1 MKRISLFI
9 VLIMF
14 VLQLVV
20 AQSSRYAESSVL
32 ATGDWYKI
40 QVEQSGI
47 HKITYEQ
54 LVEMGLKNPANV
66 SVFGYGGAQLA
77 EAFSKPYID
86 DLPQLS
92 IYIEKGSDGVFGKG
106 DYILFYAQGPI
117 KWTYNIN
124 SKLFDHEVN
133 TYSNYGYYF
142 ITSDFPKQKII
153 NEGKKLDATKIGEV
167 VSFNDF
173 YLYEKDEVNLLNSGR
188 TYLGDA
194 FNQSQLSRNY
204 TIKVP
209 NILPETSYI
218 SVSAA
223 HVAVV
228 GATMSV
234 SVNDSVLGRATLA
247 RRPSN
252 EVVAT
257 GVTCKYDFIP
267 SNPNSINVKLAYSL
281 SSSTAYLDYFVLNFK
296 RKLQKTDGESL
307 NFRFVDNVGISGVY
321 TYKLHNTNSN
331 VQIWNIT
338 DLQNIV
344 KMPAQFSGSDLIF
357 VDDRSILKEYVA
369 VDVKSDKFLQ
379 PKVVGK
385 ISNQDLHAL
394 GQSDMI
400 IITHPDFI
408 EAATRLAKLHLEYDG
423 LTTHVVTSEI
433 IYNEFSSGTP
443 DATAYRRFVKMFYDR
458 AKEVGNSP
466 KYLLLFGDGS
476 FDNRQILKANTKDN
490 IYRLLTYQAKESFE
504 ETKSYVTD
512 DYFGLLDDSDGAYV
526 LINSMDVAVGRIP
539 AYTVEQANGVV
550 DKLERYLKNEDLGA
564 WKNQAI
570 FMADDGD
577 KNLHVEETDSVCSV
591 FERLNPA
598 ILTRKLYLDS
608 YTQEVTAVGEFYPTL
623 KKEFLDYINNGVL
636 FVNYMGHSGY
646 NNWTN
651 EQILTI
657 ADIDLM
663 YNQRLPLFITASC
676 SFSRFDDFKVSGG
689 EVMMLNTKGGALAL
703 ISAARTVFAQP
714 NMLLNIELAKV
725 LLAKNEKTGRINT
738 IGEAYQIAKNKRAK
752 SNDENRLPFILL
764 GDPAIRLA
772 VAQTH
777 FTTIDSINGHDVTF
791 NVDTVGALDRV
802 VLDGAIRSL
811 NDSIVDETFNG
822 YVHIT
827 IFDKEETIKT
837 LCNDFKE
844 SLPDVNNV
852 PFAYTYRTNPLYVG
866 QVEVVDGRFKVEFI
880 VPKDIKYNF
889 GAGRIVMYAVD
900 EQQGFEANGYSSNI
914 IIGGEAKDAVVE
926 TDGPE
931 LKMYLNSPY
940 FKNGGKVD
948 ANPLFVAELEDIS
961 GINTI
966 GSGIGHDIILKLDN
980 DIKQE
985 YVLNNY
991 YKSNVGSYNSG
1002 VVIYQ
1007 LSDLAPGKHKL
1018 FFRAWDLQN
1027 NSVSAELEFEVVA
1040 DLKMTIN
1047 DMYVYP
1053 NPVKDVA
1060 NIVVEHDNP
1069 LAPLDVYMYIYD
1081 LSGHLIYQENANL
1094 ITDATSKINLSWNVN
1109 SFVSDGLYYVK
1120 VLLIDDKKRKI
1131 IKTAKI
1137 FVYKQ

>member
-1 MKRISLFI
+1 MRRISLFI
-9 VLIMF
+9 MSILF
-14 VLQLVV
+14 VLPLV

-32 ATGDWYKI
+32 SAGDWYKI

-54 LVEMGLKNPANV
+54 LVDMGVKNPANV

-92 IYIEKGSDGVFGKG
+92 IYVEKGGDGVFNAG

-117 KWTYNIN
+117 KWSYNTN
-124 SKLFDHEVN
+124 QKLFEHEVN

-142 ITSDFPKQKII
+142 ITSDFPTQKLIA
-153 NEGKKLDATKIGEV
+153 ESEQLEATQTEEIT
-167 VSFNDF
+167 SFNDY

-188 TYLGDA
+188 VYLGDA
-194 FNQSQLSRNY
+194 FTQSQLSRSYSIN
-204 TIKVP
+204 VP
-209 NILPETSYI
+209 NILNEKSYLSI
-218 SVSAA
+218 SAA
-223 HVAVV
+223 HIAVV
-228 GATMSV
+228 DANMSV
-234 SVNDSVLGRATLA
+234 SVNGSALGSFKLDKRS
-247 RRPSN
+247 SN

-257 GVTCKYDFIP
+257 KTAAKYEFVP
-267 SNPNSINVKLAYSL
+267 KTSNITVKLAYSL
-281 SSSTAYLDYFVLNFK
+281 STSTAYLDYFTLNFK
-296 RKLQKTDGESL
+296 RKLQKVGGESL
-307 NFRFVDNVGISGVY
+307 DFRFLDNIGLFGNY
-321 TYKLHNTNSN
+321 THKLYNVNSN
-331 VQIWNIT
+331 VQVWDIT
-338 DLQNIV
+338 DLQNVV
-344 KMPAQFSGSDLIF
+344 KLPTQFSGDSLVF
-357 VDDRSILKEYVA
+357 VDDKSVIKEYVA

-379 PKVVGK
+379 PQVVGRV
-385 ISNQDLHAL
+385 SNQDLHAL
-394 GQSDMI
+394 GQADMLIIAHSDFV
-400 IITHPDFI
+400 D
-408 EAATRLAKLHLEYDG
+408 AANRLARLHMEYDG
-423 LTTHVVTSEI
+423 MTTHVVVPEVV
-433 IYNEFSSGTP
+433 YNEFSSGTP
-443 DATAYRRFVKMFYDR
+443 DATAYRRFMKMFYDR
-458 AKEVGNSP
+458 AKEVGNAP

-490 IYRLLTYQAKESFE
+490 IYRLLTYQAKESFDDI
-504 ETKSYVTD
+504 KSYVTD
-512 DYFGLLDDSDGAYV
+512 DYFGLLDDADGAYI

-550 DKLERYLKNEDLGA
+550 DKLERYLKNEDFGA

-577 KNLHVEETDSVCSV
+577 KNIHVEETDSVCSV

-608 YTQEVTAVGEFYPTL
+608 YTQEATAVGEFYPTL

-651 EQILTI
+651 EQILTV
-657 ADIDLM
+657 ADIDVM
-663 YNQRLPLFITASC
+663 YNQRLPLFMTASC

-689 EVMMLNTKGGALAL
+689 EAMMLNSRGGALAL
-703 ISAARTVFAQP
+703 ISAARTVYAQP

-725 LLAKNEKTGRINT
+725 LLAKNKETGRINT
-738 IGEAYQIAKNKRAK
+738 IGEAYQIAKNQRAK
-752 SNDENRLPFILL
+752 SNCPNRLPFVLL

-772 VAQTH
+772 VAQSH
-777 FTTIDSINGHDVTF
+777 FTTIDSINGKNVEF
-791 NVDTVGALDRV
+791 SVDTIGALGRV
-802 VLDGAIRSL
+802 VLDGAVRSL
-811 NDSIVDETFNG
+811 NDSVVDETFNG

-844 SLPDVNNV
+844 SLPNVNNV
-852 PFAYTYRTNPLYVG
+852 PFVYTYRTNPLYVG
-866 QVEVVDGRFKVEFI
+866 QVEVVDGRFSVEFI

-900 EQQGFEANGYSSNI
+900 EQQGFEANGYSNSM
-914 IIGGEAKDAVVE
+914 IIGGEDKNAVIE

-931 LKMYLNSPY
+931 LKIYLNTPY
-940 FKNGGKVD
+940 FENGDEV
-948 ANPLFVAELEDIS
+948 APNPLFVAELKDVS

-966 GSGIGHDIILKLDN
+966 GSGIGHDIIIRLDN
-980 DIKQE
+980 DVKQE

-1002 VVIYQ
+1002 VVTYQ

-1027 NSVSAELEFEVVA
+1027 NSVSTELEFEVVS

-1047 DMYVYP
+1047 NMYVYP
-1053 NPVKDVA
+1053 NPVVDVA
-1060 NIVVEHDNP
+1060 NIVIEHNNP
-1069 LAPLDVYMYIYD
+1069 LAPLDVYMYVYD
-1081 LSGHLIYQENANL
+1081 LSGHLIYQDNTNVV
-1094 ITDATSKINLSWNVN
+1094 TDATSKINLTWNVN
-1109 SFVSDGLYYVK
+1109 SHLSEGLYYVK
-1120 VLLIDDKKRKI
+1120 VVLFDDNKRKI
-1131 IKTAKI
+1131 IKSSKI
-1137 FVYKQ
+1137 FVQTQ

>member
-1 MKRISLFI
+1 MRRISLFI
-9 VLIMF
+9 MSILF
-14 VLQLVV
+14 VLPLV
-20 AQSSRYAESSVL
+20 AQSGRYAESSVL
-32 ATGDWYKI
+32 SAGDWYKI

-54 LVEMGLKNPANV
+54 LVDMGVKNPANV

-92 IYIEKGSDGVFGKG
+92 IYVEKGGDGVFNAG

-117 KWTYNIN
+117 KWSYNTN
-124 SKLFDHEVN
+124 QKLFEHEVN

-142 ITSDFPKQKII
+142 ITSDFPTQKLIA
-153 NEGKKLDATKIGEV
+153 ESEQLEATQTEEIT
-167 VSFNDF
+167 SFNDY

-188 TYLGDA
+188 VYLGDA
-194 FNQSQLSRNY
+194 FNQSQLSRSYSIN
-204 TIKVP
+204 VP
-209 NILPETSYI
+209 NILNEKSYLSI
-218 SVSAA
+218 SAA
-223 HVAVV
+223 HIAVV
-228 GATMSV
+228 DANMSV
-234 SVNDSVLGRATLA
+234 SVNGSALGSFKLDKRS
-247 RRPSN
+247 SN

-257 GVTCKYDFIP
+257 KTAAKYEFVP
-267 SNPNSINVKLAYSL
+267 KTSNITVKLAYSL
-281 SSSTAYLDYFVLNFK
+281 STSTAYLDYFTLNFK
-296 RKLQKTDGESL
+296 RKLQKVGGESL
-307 NFRFVDNVGISGVY
+307 DFRFLDNIGLFGNY
-321 TYKLHNTNSN
+321 THKLYNVNSN
-331 VQIWNIT
+331 VQVWDIT
-338 DLQNIV
+338 DLQNVV
-344 KMPAQFSGSDLIF
+344 KLSTQFSGDSLVF
-357 VDDRSILKEYVA
+357 VDDKSVIKEYVA

-379 PKVVGK
+379 PQVVGRV
-385 ISNQDLHAL
+385 SNQDLHAL
-394 GQSDMI
+394 GQADMLIIAHSDFV
-400 IITHPDFI
+400 D
-408 EAATRLAKLHLEYDG
+408 AANRLARLHMEYDG
-423 LTTHVVTSEI
+423 MTTHVVVPEVV
-433 IYNEFSSGTP
+433 YNEFSSGTP
-443 DATAYRRFVKMFYDR
+443 DATAYRRFMKMFYDR
-458 AKEVGNSP
+458 AKEVGNAP

-490 IYRLLTYQAKESFE
+490 IYRLLTYQAKESFDDI
-504 ETKSYVTD
+504 KSYVTD
-512 DYFGLLDDSDGAYV
+512 DYFGLLDDADGAYI

-550 DKLERYLKNEDLGA
+550 DKLERYLKNEDFGA

-577 KNLHVEETDSVCSV
+577 KNIHVEETDSVCSV

-608 YTQEVTAVGEFYPTL
+608 YTQEATAVGEFYPTL

-651 EQILTI
+651 EQILTV
-657 ADIDLM
+657 ADIDVM
-663 YNQRLPLFITASC
+663 YNQRLPLFMTASC

-689 EVMMLNTKGGALAL
+689 EAMMLNSRGGALAL
-703 ISAARTVFAQP
+703 ISAARTVYAQP

-725 LLAKNEKTGRINT
+725 LLAKNKETGRINT
-738 IGEAYQIAKNKRAK
+738 IGEAYQIAKNQRAK
-752 SNDENRLPFILL
+752 SNCSNRLPFVLL

-772 VAQTH
+772 VAQSH
-777 FTTIDSINGHDVTF
+777 FTTIDSINGKNVEF
-791 NVDTVGALDRV
+791 SVDTIGALGRV
-802 VLDGAIRSL
+802 VLDGAVRSL
-811 NDSIVDETFNG
+811 NDSVVDETFNG

-844 SLPDVNNV
+844 SLPNVNNV
-852 PFAYTYRTNPLYVG
+852 PFVYTYRTNPLYVG
-866 QVEVVDGRFKVEFI
+866 QVEVVDGRFSVEFI

-900 EQQGFEANGYSSNI
+900 EQQGFEANGYSNSM
-914 IIGGEAKDAVVE
+914 IIGGEDKNAVIE

-931 LKMYLNSPY
+931 LKIYLNTPY
-940 FKNGGKVD
+940 FENGDEV
-948 ANPLFVAELEDIS
+948 APNPLFVAELKDVS

-966 GSGIGHDIILKLDN
+966 GSGIGHDIIIRLDN
-980 DIKQE
+980 DVKQE

-1002 VVIYQ
+1002 VVTYQ

-1027 NSVSAELEFEVVA
+1027 NSVSTELEFEVVS

-1047 DMYVYP
+1047 NMYVYP
-1053 NPVKDVA
+1053 NPVVDVA
-1060 NIVVEHDNP
+1060 NIVIEHNNP
-1069 LAPLDVYMYIYD
+1069 LAPLDVYMYVYD
-1081 LSGHLIYQENANL
+1081 LSGHLIYQDNTNVV
-1094 ITDATSKINLSWNVN
+1094 TDATSKINLTWNVN
-1109 SFVSDGLYYVK
+1109 SHLSEGLYYVK
-1120 VLLIDDKKRKI
+1120 VVLFDDNKRKI
-1131 IKTAKI
+1131 IKSSKI
-1137 FVYKQ
+1137 FVQTQ

>member
-1 MKRISLFI
+1 MSLFI
-9 VLIMF
+9 MSILF
-14 VLQLVV
+14 VLPLV

-32 ATGDWYKI
+32 SAGDWYKI

-54 LVEMGLKNPANV
+54 LVDMGVKNPANV

-92 IYIEKGSDGVFGKG
+92 IYVEKGGDGVFNAG

-117 KWTYNIN
+117 KWSYNTN
-124 SKLFDHEVN
+124 QKLFEHEVN

-142 ITSDFPKQKII
+142 ITSDFPTQKLIA
-153 NEGKKLDATKIGEV
+153 ESEQLEATQTEEIT
-167 VSFNDF
+167 SFNDY

-188 TYLGDA
+188 VYLGDA
-194 FNQSQLSRNY
+194 FNQSQLSRSYSIN
-204 TIKVP
+204 VP
-209 NILPETSYI
+209 NILNEKSYLSI
-218 SVSAA
+218 SAA
-223 HVAVV
+223 HIAVV
-228 GATMSV
+228 DANMSV
-234 SVNDSVLGRATLA
+234 SVNGSALGSFKLDKRS
-247 RRPSN
+247 SN

-257 GVTCKYDFIP
+257 KTAAKYEFVP
-267 SNPNSINVKLAYSL
+267 KTSNITVKLAYSL
-281 SSSTAYLDYFVLNFK
+281 STSTAYLDYFTLNFK
-296 RKLQKTDGESL
+296 RKLQKVGGESL
-307 NFRFVDNVGISGVY
+307 DFRFLDDIGLFGNYTHKLYNV
-321 TYKLHNTNSN
+321 NSN
-331 VQIWNIT
+331 VQVWDIT
-338 DLQNIV
+338 DLQNVV
-344 KMPAQFSGSDLIF
+344 KLPTQFSGDSLVF
-357 VDDRSILKEYVA
+357 VDDKSVIKEYVA

-379 PKVVGK
+379 PQVVGRV
-385 ISNQDLHAL
+385 SNQDLHAL
-394 GQSDMI
+394 GQADMLIIAHSDFV
-400 IITHPDFI
+400 D
-408 EAATRLAKLHLEYDG
+408 AANRLARLHMEYDG
-423 LTTHVVTSEI
+423 MTTHVVVPEVV
-433 IYNEFSSGTP
+433 YNEFSSGTP
-443 DATAYRRFVKMFYDR
+443 DATAYRRFMKMFYDR
-458 AKEVGNSP
+458 AKEVGNAP

-490 IYRLLTYQAKESFE
+490 IYRLLTYQAKESFDDI
-504 ETKSYVTD
+504 KSYVTD
-512 DYFGLLDDSDGAYV
+512 DYFGLLDDADGAYI

-550 DKLERYLKNEDLGA
+550 DKLERYLKNEDFGA

-577 KNLHVEETDSVCSV
+577 KNIHVEETDSVCSV

-608 YTQEVTAVGEFYPTL
+608 YTQEATAVGEFYPTL

-651 EQILTI
+651 EQILTV
-657 ADIDLM
+657 ADIDVM
-663 YNQRLPLFITASC
+663 YNQRLPLFMTASC
-676 SFSRFDDFKVSGG
+676 SFPRFDDFKVSGG
-689 EVMMLNTKGGALAL
+689 EAMMLNSRGGALAL
-703 ISAARTVFAQP
+703 ISAARTVYAQP

-725 LLAKNEKTGRINT
+725 LLAKNKETGRINT
-738 IGEAYQIAKNKRAK
+738 IGEAYQIAKNQRAK
-752 SNDENRLPFILL
+752 SNCSNRLPFVLL

-772 VAQTH
+772 VAQSH
-777 FTTIDSINGHDVTF
+777 FTTIDSINGKNVEF
-791 NVDTVGALDRV
+791 SVDTIGALGRV
-802 VLDGAIRSL
+802 VLEGAVRSL
-811 NDSIVDETFNG
+811 NDSVVDETFNG

-844 SLPDVNNV
+844 SLPNVNNV
-852 PFAYTYRTNPLYVG
+852 PFVYTYRTNPLYVG
-866 QVEVVDGRFKVEFI
+866 QVEVVDGRFSVEFI

-900 EQQGFEANGYSSNI
+900 EQQGFEANGYSNSM
-914 IIGGEAKDAVVE
+914 IIGGEDKNAVIE

-931 LKMYLNSPY
+931 LKIYLNTPY
-940 FKNGGKVD
+940 FENGDEV
-948 ANPLFVAELEDIS
+948 APNPLFVAELKDVS

-966 GSGIGHDIILKLDN
+966 GSGIGHDIIIRLDN
-980 DIKQE
+980 DVKQE

-1002 VVIYQ
+1002 VVTYQ

-1027 NSVSAELEFEVVA
+1027 NSVSTELEFEVVS

-1047 DMYVYP
+1047 NMYVYP
-1053 NPVKDVA
+1053 NPVVDVA
-1060 NIVVEHDNP
+1060 NIVIEHNNP
-1069 LAPLDVYMYIYD
+1069 LAPLDVYMYVYD
-1081 LSGHLIYQENANL
+1081 LSGHLIYQDNTNVV
-1094 ITDATSKINLSWNVN
+1094 TDATSKINLTWNVN
-1109 SFVSDGLYYVK
+1109 SHLSEGLYYVK
-1120 VLLIDDKKRKI
+1120 VVLFDDNKRKI
-1131 IKTAKI
+1131 IKSSKI
-1137 FVYKQ
+1137 FVQTQ

>member
-1 MKRISLFI
+1 MFI
-9 VLIMF
+9 MSILF
-14 VLQLVV
+14 VLPLV

-32 ATGDWYKI
+32 SAGDWYKI

-54 LVEMGLKNPANV
+54 LVDMGVKNPANV

-92 IYIEKGSDGVFGKG
+92 IYVEKGGDGVFNAG

-117 KWTYNIN
+117 KWSYNTN
-124 SKLFDHEVN
+124 QKLFEHEVN

-142 ITSDFPKQKII
+142 ITSDFPTQKLIA
-153 NEGKKLDATKIGEV
+153 ESEQLEATQTEEIT
-167 VSFNDF
+167 SFNDY

-188 TYLGDA
+188 VYLGDA
-194 FNQSQLSRNY
+194 FNQSQLSRSYSIN
-204 TIKVP
+204 VP
-209 NILPETSYI
+209 NILNEKSYLSI
-218 SVSAA
+218 SAA
-223 HVAVV
+223 HIAVV
-228 GATMSV
+228 DANMSV
-234 SVNDSVLGRATLA
+234 SVNGSALGSFKLDKRS
-247 RRPSN
+247 SN

-257 GVTCKYDFIP
+257 KTAAKYEFVP
-267 SNPNSINVKLAYSL
+267 KTSNITVKLAYSL
-281 SSSTAYLDYFVLNFK
+281 STSTAYLDYFTLNFK
-296 RKLQKTDGESL
+296 RKLQKVGGESL
-307 NFRFVDNVGISGVY
+307 DFRFLDNIGLFGNY
-321 TYKLHNTNSN
+321 TYKLYNVNSN
-331 VQIWNIT
+331 VQVWDIT
-338 DLQNIV
+338 DLQNVV
-344 KMPAQFSGSDLIF
+344 KLPTQFSGDSLVF
-357 VDDRSILKEYVA
+357 VDDKSVIKEYVA

-379 PKVVGK
+379 PQVVGRV
-385 ISNQDLHAL
+385 SNQDLHAL
-394 GQSDMI
+394 GQADMLIIAHSDFV
-400 IITHPDFI
+400 D
-408 EAATRLAKLHLEYDG
+408 AANRLARLHMEYDG
-423 LTTHVVTSEI
+423 MTTHVVVPEVV
-433 IYNEFSSGTP
+433 YNEFSSGTP
-443 DATAYRRFVKMFYDR
+443 DATAYRRFMKMFYDR
-458 AKEVGNSP
+458 AKEVGNAP

-490 IYRLLTYQAKESFE
+490 IYRLLTYQAKESFDDI
-504 ETKSYVTD
+504 KSYVTD
-512 DYFGLLDDSDGAYV
+512 DYFGLLDDADGAYI

-550 DKLERYLKNEDLGA
+550 DKLERYLKNEDFGA

-577 KNLHVEETDSVCSV
+577 KNIHVEETDSVCSV

-608 YTQEVTAVGEFYPTL
+608 YTQEATAVGEFYPTL

-651 EQILTI
+651 EQILTV
-657 ADIDLM
+657 ADIDVM
-663 YNQRLPLFITASC
+663 YNQRLPLFMTASC

-689 EVMMLNTKGGALAL
+689 EAMMLNSRGGALAL
-703 ISAARTVFAQP
+703 ISAARTVYAQP

-725 LLAKNEKTGRINT
+725 LLAKNKETGRINT
-738 IGEAYQIAKNKRAK
+738 IGEAYQIAKNQRAK
-752 SNDENRLPFILL
+752 SNCSNRLPFVLL

-772 VAQTH
+772 VAQSH
-777 FTTIDSINGHDVTF
+777 FTTIDSINGKNVEF
-791 NVDTVGALDRV
+791 SVDTIGALGRV
-802 VLDGAIRSL
+802 VLDGAVRFL
-811 NDSIVDETFNG
+811 NDSVVDETFNG

-844 SLPDVNNV
+844 SLPNVNNV
-852 PFAYTYRTNPLYVG
+852 PFVYTYRTNPLYVG
-866 QVEVVDGRFKVEFI
+866 QVEVVDGRFSVEFI

-900 EQQGFEANGYSSNI
+900 EQQGFEANGYSNSM
-914 IIGGEAKDAVVE
+914 IIGGEDKNAVIE

-931 LKMYLNSPY
+931 LKIYLNTPY
-940 FKNGGKVD
+940 FENGDEV
-948 ANPLFVAELEDIS
+948 APNPLFVAELKDVS

-966 GSGIGHDIILKLDN
+966 GSGIGHDIIIRLDN
-980 DIKQE
+980 DVKQE

-1002 VVIYQ
+1002 VVTYQ

-1027 NSVSAELEFEVVA
+1027 NSVSTELEFEVVS

-1047 DMYVYP
+1047 NMYVYP
-1053 NPVKDVA
+1053 NPVVDVA
-1060 NIVVEHDNP
+1060 NIVIEHNNP
-1069 LAPLDVYMYIYD
+1069 LVPLDVYMYVYD
-1081 LSGHLIYQENANL
+1081 LSGHLIYQDNTNVV
-1094 ITDATSKINLSWNVN
+1094 TDATSKINLTWNVN
-1109 SFVSDGLYYVK
+1109 SHLSEGLYYVK
-1120 VLLIDDKKRKI
+1120 VVLFDDNKRKI
-1131 IKTAKI
+1131 IKSSKI
-1137 FVYKQ
+1137 FVQTQ

>member
-1 MKRISLFI
+1 MRRISLFI
-9 VLIMF
+9 MSILF
-14 VLQLVV
+14 VLPLV

-32 ATGDWYKI
+32 SAGDWYKI

-54 LVEMGLKNPANV
+54 LVDMGVKNPANV

-92 IYIEKGSDGVFGKG
+92 IYVEKGGDGVFNAG

-117 KWTYNIN
+117 KWSYNTN
-124 SKLFDHEVN
+124 QKLFEHEVN

-142 ITSDFPKQKII
+142 ITSDFPTQKLIA
-153 NEGKKLDATKIGEV
+153 ESEQLEATQTEEIT
-167 VSFNDF
+167 SFNDY

-188 TYLGDA
+188 VYLGDA
-194 FNQSQLSRNY
+194 FNQSQLSRSYSIN
-204 TIKVP
+204 VP
-209 NILPETSYI
+209 NILNEKSYLSI
-218 SVSAA
+218 SAA
-223 HVAVV
+223 HIAVV
-228 GATMSV
+228 DANMSV
-234 SVNDSVLGRATLA
+234 SVNGSALGSFKLDKRS
-247 RRPSN
+247 SN

-257 GVTCKYDFIP
+257 KTAAKYEFVP
-267 SNPNSINVKLAYSL
+267 KTSNITVKLAYSL
-281 SSSTAYLDYFVLNFK
+281 STSTAYLDYFTLNFK
-296 RKLQKTDGESL
+296 RKLQKVGGESL
-307 NFRFVDNVGISGVY
+307 DFRFLDNIGLFGNY
-321 TYKLHNTNSN
+321 TYKLYNVNSN
-331 VQIWNIT
+331 VQVWDIT
-338 DLQNIV
+338 DLQNVV
-344 KMPAQFSGSDLIF
+344 KLPTQFSGDSLVF
-357 VDDRSILKEYVA
+357 VDDKSVIKEYVA

-379 PKVVGK
+379 PQVVGRV
-385 ISNQDLHAL
+385 SNQDLHAL
-394 GQSDMI
+394 GQADMLIIAHSDFV
-400 IITHPDFI
+400 D
-408 EAATRLAKLHLEYDG
+408 AANRLARLHMEYDG
-423 LTTHVVTSEI
+423 MTTHVVVPEVV
-433 IYNEFSSGTP
+433 YNEFSSGTP
-443 DATAYRRFVKMFYDR
+443 DATAYRRFMKMFYDR
-458 AKEVGNSP
+458 AKEVGNAP

-490 IYRLLTYQAKESFE
+490 IYRLLTYQAKESFDDI
-504 ETKSYVTD
+504 KSYVTD
-512 DYFGLLDDSDGAYV
+512 DYFGLLDDADGAYI

-550 DKLERYLKNEDLGA
+550 DKLERYLKNEDFGA

-577 KNLHVEETDSVCSV
+577 KNIHVEETDSVCSV

-608 YTQEVTAVGEFYPTL
+608 YTQEATAVGEFYPTL

-651 EQILTI
+651 EQILTV
-657 ADIDLM
+657 ADIDVM
-663 YNQRLPLFITASC
+663 YNQRLPLFMTASC

-689 EVMMLNTKGGALAL
+689 EAMMLNSRGGALAL
-703 ISAARTVFAQP
+703 ISAARTVYAQP

-725 LLAKNEKTGRINT
+725 LLAKNKETGRINT
-738 IGEAYQIAKNKRAK
+738 IGEAYQIAKNQRAK
-752 SNDENRLPFILL
+752 SNCSNRLPFVLL

-772 VAQTH
+772 VAQSH
-777 FTTIDSINGHDVTF
+777 FTTIDSINGKNVEF
-791 NVDTVGALDRV
+791 SVDTIGALGRV
-802 VLDGAIRSL
+802 VLDGAVRFL
-811 NDSIVDETFNG
+811 NDSVVDETFNG

-844 SLPDVNNV
+844 SLPNVNNV
-852 PFAYTYRTNPLYVG
+852 PFVYTYRTNPLYVG
-866 QVEVVDGRFKVEFI
+866 QVEVVDGRFSVEFI

-900 EQQGFEANGYSSNI
+900 EQQGFEANGYSNSM
-914 IIGGEAKDAVVE
+914 IIGGEDKNAVIE

-931 LKMYLNSPY
+931 LKIYLNTPY
-940 FKNGGKVD
+940 FENGDEV
-948 ANPLFVAELEDIS
+948 APNPLFVAELKDVS

-966 GSGIGHDIILKLDN
+966 GSGIGHDIIIRLDN
-980 DIKQE
+980 DVKQE

-1002 VVIYQ
+1002 VVTYQ

-1027 NSVSAELEFEVVA
+1027 NSVSTELEFEVVS

-1047 DMYVYP
+1047 NMYVYP
-1053 NPVKDVA
+1053 NPVVDVA
-1060 NIVVEHDNP
+1060 NIVIEHNNP
-1069 LAPLDVYMYIYD
+1069 LVPLDVYMYVYD
-1081 LSGHLIYQENANL
+1081 LSGHLIYQDNTNVV
-1094 ITDATSKINLSWNVN
+1094 TDATSKINLTWNVN
-1109 SFVSDGLYYVK
+1109 SHLSEGLYYVK
-1120 VLLIDDKKRKI
+1120 VVLFDDNKRKI
-1131 IKTAKI
+1131 IKSSKI
-1137 FVYKQ
+1137 FVQTQ